1 MALLKASF
9 RGVEFEVTDSEL
21 TVGRRNQVFEYP
33 QRDIPYVE
41 DLGRSARTIRISA
54 FVVGDDYVERM
65 GKLIAALEEDG
76 SGTLIHPWLGQM
88 TVTPKSAST
97 VSYSTALRTASVK
110 LEFVESGEYKFPT
123 TASDTKT
130 VARAK
135 AQAVQDTAIL
145 KFAKNFSVSG
155 AQDFVKKS
163 LANSLASYFGSD
175 SLKSVAAAFKMSD
188 DVLAVASGAASLIEQ
203 KPLALATAIASALSL
218 GPYVSSV
225 ASWRSAAAR
234 IGQLLE
240 SESWSSAE
248 QSYVSGTTAEL
259 IAENGEELES
269 LIRSVEASN
278 LIGAASLIGTE
289 QDRTDESASTA
300 VMGYEEMIAARDGI
314 LSALDAE
321 MLRADDTDLY
331 LALEAGRLAAWED
344 MTERA
349 EKSARIVDYT
359 PNAVLPALVIA
370 YDYYGDA
377 SREAEIVER
386 NNLRNGGF
394 VPAQPL
400 KLLSE

>member
-33 QRDIPYVE
+33 RRDIPYVE
-41 DLGRSARTIRISA
+41 DLGRSARAIRLSA

-65 GKLIAALEEDG
+65 GKLIAALEEEG

-97 VSYSTALRTASVK
+97 VTYSTALRTASVK
-110 LEFVESGEYKFPT
+110 LEFVESGEYRFPT
-123 TASDTKT
+123 SGTDTVT

-145 KFAKNFSVSG
+145 RFAKNFSVSG
-155 AQDFVKKS
+155 AQDFVKRAV
-163 LANSLASYFGSD
+163 ANDLASVFKGE
-175 SLKSVAAAFKMSD
+175 SLKSVAAAFGMSD
-188 DVLAVASGAASLIEQ
+188 EVLAVANGALSLVDQ
-203 KPLALATAIASALSL
+203 KPLALANTIASAIGL
-218 GPYVSSV
+218 GPYASTVN
-225 ASWRSAAAR
+225 SWRKAASQIER
-234 IGQLLE
+234 LLA
-240 SESWSSAE
+240 SDSWSSLG
-248 QSYVSGTTAEL
+248 QTYVSGTTKEQ
-259 IAENGEELES
+259 IAENSAEIEA
-269 LIRSVEASN
+269 LIRSVEAAN

-289 QDRTDESASTA
+289 QDRTDESSGTA
-300 VMGYEEMIAARDGI
+300 VMGYEEMIKARDGI
-314 LSALDAE
+314 LAALDEE

-349 EKSARIVDYT
+349 EKSARIVDFK

-386 NNLRNGGF
+386 NNIRNGGF
-394 VPAQPL
+394 VPAQTL

>member
-41 DLGRSARTIRISA
+41 DLGRSARAIRLSA

-65 GKLIAALEEDG
+65 GKLIAALEEEG

-97 VSYSTALRTASVK
+97 VTYSTALRTASVK
-110 LEFVESGEYKFPT
+110 LEFVESGEYRFPT
-123 TASDTKT
+123 SGTDTVT

-145 KFAKNFSVSG
+145 RFARNFSVSG
-155 AQDFVKKS
+155 AQDFVKRAV
-163 LANSLASYFGSD
+163 ANDLASVFKGE
-175 SLKSVAAAFKMSD
+175 SLKSVAAAFGMSD
-188 DVLAVASGAASLIEQ
+188 EVLAVANGALSLVDQ
-203 KPLALATAIASALSL
+203 KPLAIANTIASAIGL
-218 GPYVSSV
+218 GPYVSTV
-225 ASWRSAAAR
+225 NSWRKAASQIER
-234 IGQLLE
+234 LLA
-240 SESWSSAE
+240 SDSWSSLG
-248 QSYVSGTTAEL
+248 QTYVSGTTKEQ
-259 IAENGEELES
+259 IAENSAEIEA
-269 LIRSVEASN
+269 LIRSVEAAN

-289 QDRTDESASTA
+289 QDRTDESSSTA
-300 VMGYEEMIAARDGI
+300 VMGYEEMIGARDGI
-314 LSALDAE
+314 LAALDEE

-349 EKSARIVDYT
+349 EKSARIVDFK

-386 NNLRNGGF
+386 NNIRNGGF
-394 VPAQPL
+394 VPAQTL

>member
-41 DLGRSARTIRISA
+41 DLGRSARAIRLSA

-65 GKLIAALEEDG
+65 GKLIAALEEEG

-97 VSYSTALRTASVK
+97 VTYSTALRTASVK
-110 LEFVESGEYKFPT
+110 LEFVESGEYRFPT
-123 TASDTKT
+123 SGTDTVT

-145 KFAKNFSVSG
+145 RFAKNFSVSG
-155 AQDFVKKS
+155 AQDFVKRAV
-163 LANSLASYFGSD
+163 ANDLASVFKGE
-175 SLKSVAAAFKMSD
+175 SLKSVAAAFGMSD
-188 DVLAVASGAASLIEQ
+188 EVLAVANGALSLVDQ
-203 KPLALATAIASALSL
+203 KPLALANTIASAIGL
-218 GPYVSSV
+218 GPYVSTV
-225 ASWRSAAAR
+225 NSWRKAASQIER
-234 IGQLLE
+234 LLA
-240 SESWSSAE
+240 SDSWSSLG
-248 QSYVSGTTAEL
+248 QTYVSGTTKEQ
-259 IAENGEELES
+259 IAENSAEIEA
-269 LIRSVEASN
+269 LIRSVEAAN

-289 QDRTDESASTA
+289 QDRTDESSGTA
-300 VMGYEEMIAARDGI
+300 VMGYEEMIEARDGI
-314 LSALDAE
+314 LASLDEE

-349 EKSARIVDYT
+349 EKSARIVDFK

-386 NNLRNGGF
+386 NNIRNGGF
-394 VPAQPL
+394 VPAQTL

>member
-41 DLGRSARTIRISA
+41 DLGRSARAIRLSA

-65 GKLIAALEEDG
+65 GKLIAALEEEG

-97 VSYSTALRTASVK
+97 VTYSTALRTASVK
-110 LEFVESGEYKFPT
+110 LEFVESGEYRFPT
-123 TASDTKT
+123 SGADTVT

-145 KFAKNFSVSG
+145 RFAKNFSVSG
-155 AQDFVKKS
+155 AQDFVKRAV
-163 LANSLASYFGSD
+163 ANDLASVFKGE
-175 SLKSVAAAFKMSD
+175 SLKSVAAAFGMSD
-188 DVLAVASGAASLIEQ
+188 EVLAVANGALSLVDQ
-203 KPLALATAIASALSL
+203 KPLALANTIASAIGL
-218 GPYVSSV
+218 GPYVSTV
-225 ASWRSAAAR
+225 NSWRKAASQIER
-234 IGQLLE
+234 LLA
-240 SESWSSAE
+240 SDSWSSLG
-248 QSYVSGTTAEL
+248 QTYVSGTTKEQ
-259 IAENGEELES
+259 IAENSAEIEA
-269 LIRSVEASN
+269 LIRSVEAAN

-289 QDRTDESASTA
+289 QDRTDESSGTA
-300 VMGYEEMIAARDGI
+300 VMGYEEMIEARDGI
-314 LSALDAE
+314 LASLDEE

-349 EKSARIVDYT
+349 EKSARIVDFK

-386 NNLRNGGF
+386 NNIRNGGF
-394 VPAQPL
+394 VPAQTL

>member
-41 DLGRSARTIRISA
+41 DLGRSARAIRLSA

-65 GKLIAALEEDG
+65 GKLIAALEEEG

-110 LEFVESGEYKFPT
+110 LEFVESGEYRFPT
-123 TASDTKT
+123 SGTDTVT

-145 KFAKNFSVSG
+145 RFAKNFSVSG
-155 AQDFVKKS
+155 AQDFVKRAV
-163 LANSLASYFGSD
+163 ANDLASVFKGET
-175 SLKSVAAAFKMSD
+175 LKSVAAAFGMSD
-188 DVLAVASGAASLIEQ
+188 DVLAVANGALSLVDQE
-203 KPLALATAIASALSL
+203 PLALANTIASAIGL

-225 ASWRSAAAR
+225 NSWRRAASQIER
-234 IGQLLE
+234 LLA
-240 SESWSSAE
+240 SDSWSSLG
-248 QSYVSGTTAEL
+248 QTYVSGTTKEQ
-259 IAENGEELES
+259 IAENSAEIES
-269 LIRSVEASN
+269 LIRSVEAAN

-289 QDRTDESASTA
+289 QDRTGESSSTA
-300 VMGYEEMIAARDGI
+300 VMGYDEMIAARDGI

-349 EKSARIVDYT
+349 EKSARIVDFK
-359 PNAVLPALVIA
+359 PNTVLPALVIA

-386 NNLRNGGF
+386 NNIRNGGF
-394 VPAQPL
+394 VPAQTL